1 MGLRPTNSQKPG
13 HHGSRHGLDSTPSQ
27 PTNVYL
33 SVRSQEVAYAPE
45 LRRWSAQGRRPA
57 PTVLASVMAV
67 IVFGLLA
74 LAATGCSSLPGR
86 PGPGPEVIR
95 PDQVLDFNTLYAQ
108 NCSACHGV
116 EGKGGAA
123 LALADPVYLALV
135 DDATLRKITTEGVPH
150 TTMAGYARSAGGML
164 TDRQTDILV
173 QGIRGW
179 AKPEALQGATPP
191 PYKVDT
197 AGDAQRGAEVY
208 ATFCASCHG
217 PAGKGGEKGSSIVD
231 GSYLALVSD
240 QYLRTI
246 VICGRPELNAPDWQG
261 NVQGRPMT
269 AQEVSDVVAW
279 LVAQRPQFP
288 GQPYPGTTSAQS
300 GGAQ

>member
-1 MGLRPTNSQKPG
+1 MRVASVEGKTYRVGRVMTR
-13 HHGSRHGLDSTPSQ
+13 RHGELKAASSRRTPRRAA
-27 PTNVYL
+27 PANVQTPAADL
-33 SVRSQEVAYAPE
+33 KVCASRFFHALVA
-45 LRRWSAQGRRPA
+45 
-57 PTVLASVMAV
+57 LAL
-67 IVFGLLA
+67 FGLLA
-74 LAATGCSSLPGR
+74 LVATGCSSLPGH
-86 PGPGPEVIR
+86 PAPGPEVPR
-95 PDQVLDFNTLYAQ
+95 PDEILDFNTLYAQ
-108 NCSACHGV
+108 NCSACHGA

-123 LALADPVYLALV
+123 LALADPVYLAIV
-135 DDATLRKITTEGVPH
+135 DDATLRKVTAEGVAG
-150 TTMAGYARSAGGML
+150 TTMPGFAHSAGGML
-164 TDRQTDILV
+164 TDRQIDILV
-173 QGIRGW
+173 QGMRGW

-246 VICGRPELNAPDWQG
+246 VICGRSDLNAPDWQG

-269 AQEVSDVVAW
+269 AHEVSDVVAW

-288 GQPYPGTTSAQS
+288 GQPYPGTSPAQS

>member
-1 MGLRPTNSQKPG
+1 VKKSRPCRLLCGKAQPFRPSRFEKKIIVKNLGSTACRKTVGFPHIKRRSRSSQLQRFFHMFMILALFG
-13 HHGSRHGLDSTPSQ
+13 
-27 PTNVYL
+27 
-33 SVRSQEVAYAPE
+33 
-45 LRRWSAQGRRPA
+45 
-57 PTVLASVMAV
+57 VLAL
-67 IVFGLLA
+67 GG
-74 LAATGCSSLPGR
+74 TGCSSLPGR
-86 PGPGPEVIR
+86 PAPGPEVIR
-95 PDQVLDFNTLYAQ
+95 PDQVLDFHTLYAQ
-108 NCSACHGV
+108 NCSACHGA

-123 LALADPVYLALV
+123 LALADPVYLAIV
-135 DDATLRKITTEGVPH
+135 DDTTLRKVTAEGVLH

-179 AKPEALQGATPP
+179 AKPEALHGATPP
-191 PYKVDT
+191 PYQADPP
-197 AGDAQRGAEVY
+197 GDGQRGAEVY

-217 PAGKGGEKGSSIVD
+217 RAGKGGEKGSSIVD

-279 LVAQRPQFP
+279 LVAQRSQFP

>member
-1 MGLRPTNSQKPG
+1 MTL
-13 HHGSRHGLDSTPSQ
+13 RHGEFKAASSRRTPRRAA
-27 PTNVYL
+27 PANVQIL
-33 SVRSQEVAYAPE
+33 AGE
-45 LRRWSAQGRRPA
+45 LKVSANAFFRTFMA
-57 PTVLASVMAV
+57 LAL
-67 IVFGLLA
+67 FGLLTFA
-74 LAATGCSSLPGR
+74 LTGCSSLPGR

-95 PDQVLDFNTLYAQ
+95 PDEVLDFNTLYAQ
-108 NCSACHGV
+108 NCSACHGA
-116 EGKGGAA
+116 EGKGGAS
-123 LALADPVYLALV
+123 LALADPVYLAIT
-135 DDATLRKITTEGVPH
+135 DDATLRKVTADGVPG

-179 AKPEALQGATPP
+179 AKPEALQGAAPP

-197 AGDAQRGAEVY
+197 AGDAQRGAEAY
-208 ATFCASCHG
+208 TTFCASCHG

-261 NVQGRPMT
+261 DVQGRPMT

-288 GQPYPGTTSAQS
+288 GQPYPGTTPAQA